1 MMRIKNFMAVLC
13 AAALSFG
20 AQVWAAPATD
30 SKTKKKTEEVQ
41 DTTSKKKAAKT
52 PYEKLTADFKESAKG
67 GFINLYKNSKDKV
80 FIEYKKENLG
90 RRMLAGGTVRSVT
103 DPTSINVGYKYA
115 DPLCFTFE
123 LQDSVV
129 LIKTPQL
136 GASTDDPQ
144 MAKAMERN
152 YAPLTYSRLSVSAFS
167 PDSSSFFFDA
177 TELINALQPKTKEF
191 SPVKATDQSAW
202 TGEMKS
208 FEDNASIVMHYNME
222 TNRSILGIKI
232 PTGSGSMSATVSF
245 LLLPETLMKPRLQ
258 DSRIG
263 VFSTGNVNGGARYN
277 ISTEADGFKS
287 YLLANRWRVEPADTA
302 AWLAG
307 KLTPVKKQIVWY
319 IDDAFPQDWK
329 APIRQGILN
338 WNIAFEKLG
347 LKDVMAVKDF
357 PTAEED
363 PEFDPDNLKYTC
375 IRYIPNSTK
384 NAMGPSW
391 VDPVTGEILN
401 ASVLLY
407 NDVVKLINDWRFVQT
422 AQVDERVR
430 AKKLPKDV
438 FDESMEYVVCHE
450 VGHTLGLMH
459 NMGASA
465 AIPVDS
471 LRSTSFTNRYGTTYS
486 IMDYARFNYV
496 AQPSDKGV
504 RLCPPTL
511 GIYDEYAIDWL
522 YRPVPGARDMWE
534 EARTASKI
542 IEEKAGD
549 PRYAYVAQQLSGST
563 YGEYDPSGRSEDL
576 GDDPVKAGEYGIS
589 NLKFILSNLNEWI
602 SDDPDRSH
610 RTELYNQIA
619 NQYNRY
625 LNNVLAQVGGIYL
638 RQVKEGGF
646 TMPVTTVPASVQE
659 KSLDWVIER
668 VGNAGWIDDR
678 SVTAGFVLHVPI
690 SNSIASAVASQLTSA
705 VPDRVQLA
713 ACNAPEGDS
722 YKITDYY
729 DDLFDA
735 LFKDSGL
742 TSQMMTLQRLVVQ
755 GCTKSSSGL
764 SLKLS
769 LVDGQEIEEGPEA
782 DSFGEGRAPYQKK
795 VDTKSIDL
803 KDGCTAI
810 FLKKVAKVA
819 GKRRNSGS
827 AEARAHYEALY
838 RLATAA
844 TVK

>member
-1 MMRIKNFMAVLC
+1 MRIKNFLA
-13 AAALSFG
+13 AISIAALTLG
-20 AQVWAAPATD
+20 TQVWASPAADTK
-30 SKTKKKTEEVQ
+30 SKNKTEEAK
-41 DTTSKKKAAKT
+41 DTTSKKKAVKS

-90 RRMLAGGTVRSVT
+90 RRVLAGGTVRTVT
-103 DPTSINVGYKYA
+103 DPSSINVGYKYE
-115 DPLCFTFE
+115 DPMCFSVE
-123 LQDSVV
+123 LEDSLV

-136 GASTDDPQ
+136 GASSDDPQ

-191 SPVKATDQSAW
+191 NPVKATDQSAW

-208 FEDNASIVMHYNME
+208 FEDNASLVMHYNME
-222 TNRSILGIKI
+222 TSRSLLGIKI
-232 PTGSGSMSATVSF
+232 PTGSGSMSATISF
-245 LLLPETLMKPRLQ
+245 LLLPEVPMKPRIQ

-263 VFSTGNVNGGARYN
+263 IFPTGNVNGGARLN

-287 YLLANRWRVEPADTA
+287 YLLANRWRVEPTDTA

-307 KLTPVKKQIVWY
+307 KLTPVKKQILWY
-319 IDDAFPQDWK
+319 VDDAFPQEWK
-329 APIRQGILN
+329 APIHRAILN
-338 WNIAFEKLG
+338 WNIAFEKIG

-357 PTAEED
+357 PSAEED

-375 IRYIPNSTK
+375 IRYIPNSTM

-401 ASVLLY
+401 ASVLIY

-465 AIPVDS
+465 TIPVDS
-471 LRSTSFTNRYGTTYS
+471 LRSASFTNEYGTTTS

-496 AQPSDKGV
+496 AQPEDKGV

-522 YRPVPGARDMWE
+522 YRPVPGAKDMWD
-534 EARTASKI
+534 EARIASRI
-542 IEEKAGD
+542 IEDKAGD
-549 PRYAYVAQQLSGST
+549 PRYAYVAQQLSSSS
-563 YGEYDPSGRSEDL
+563 YGEYDPTGRNEDL
-576 GDDPVKAGEYGIS
+576 GDDPMKAGDYGIS
-589 NLKFILSNLNEWI
+589 NLKYILSHLNEWI
-602 SDDPDRSH
+602 TDDPDWSH

-625 LNNVLAQVGGIYL
+625 LNHVLSQVGGIYL
-638 RQVKEGGF
+638 RQVKEGGY

-659 KSLDWVIER
+659 KSLAWVMER
-668 VGNAGWIDDR
+668 VVNAGWLDDR
-678 SVTAGFVLHVPI
+678 DVTAGFALHAPI
-690 SNSIASAVASQLTSA
+690 SNTIASSIASQLTSA
-705 VPDRVQLA
+705 VPDRIQLS
-713 ACNAPEGDS
+713 ACNAPEKDA
-722 YKITDYY
+722 YRITDYY
-729 DDLFDA
+729 DDLFDS
-735 LFKDSGL
+735 LFHGSEL
-742 TSQMMTLQRLVVQ
+742 TSQMMTLQKMVVQ
-755 GCTKSSSGL
+755 GCTKSSSSL
-764 SLKLS
+764 SLRLS
-769 LVDGQEIEEGPEA
+769 LADGEETVDDVEEG
-782 DSFGEGRAPYQKK
+782 SFGEGRAPYQKK
-795 VDTKSIDL
+795 VDTKAIDL

-819 GKRRNSGS
+819 KKRRNSGS
-827 AEARAHYEALY
+827 AEARAHYENLY
-838 RLATAA
+838 RIATAA